1 MCASLRLS
9 ILPGVTLPR
18 LYDAQVRDLNGDQQN
33 DLLVGNSL
41 TTNKVYI
48 NPGSGDFGSV
58 VPFNVG
64 SNTDDTRSIVIE
76 AFDTQT
82 AIIVGNA
89 GQKNQLYFVPTVMT
103 SFPSIQGEDIG
114 TESDDTRSIAVGDVN
129 SDTYTDIIATN
140 AGMPPKMYLNPGGSN
155 DFSEVTPVVAGGA
168 GSGGVPGEES
178 TYSLGLGDLD
188 SNGFLDVIA
197 GNQMYLNPGGTSA
210 GDFTSVEAYSFT
222 QLKDDVKSVAVWDLD
237 GDGDQD
243 VVFSTSNQVLIY
255 LNPTGSMNRFFQGSS
270 FFEGVNPTILTSGY
284 ESVIPRWVH
293 LADLN
298 GDGKVD
304 LLVGMGVGAE
314 NHYYINPGSGD
325 FQQAIRTDILGF
337 NDNTRSIMA
346 VDLNGDTV
354 MDIVTANHGTTNKVY
369 IGSLS
374 GTTYS
379 VANSAEITL
388 GAETDKTYSIG
399 IGDLNMDGVMDV
411 VAGNRGESNKVRP
424 KFS

>member
-18 LYDAQVRDLNGDQQN
+18 LYDEQVRDLNGDQQN

-155 DFSEVTPVVAGGA
+155 DFSEVTPEVAGA
-168 GSGGVPGEES
+168 TGVQKPNNAKIPLVL
-178 TYSLGLGDLD
+178 T
-188 SNGFLDVIA
+188 
-197 GNQMYLNPGGTSA
+197 
-210 GDFTSVEAYSFT
+210 
-222 QLKDDVKSVAVWDLD
+222 DVKTVS
-237 GDGDQD
+237 
-243 VVFSTSNQVLIY
+243 SE
-255 LNPTGSMNRFFQGSS
+255 NP
-270 FFEGVNPTILTSGY
+270 
-284 ESVIPRWVH
+284 
-293 LADLN
+293 
-298 GDGKVD
+298 
-304 LLVGMGVGAE
+304 LL
-314 NHYYINPGSGD
+314 
-325 FQQAIRTDILGF
+325 
-337 NDNTRSIMA
+337 
-346 VDLNGDTV
+346 
-354 MDIVTANHGTTNKVY
+354 DIVTGTVVY
-369 IGSLS
+369 RNTPS
-374 GTTYS
+374 GLQETT
-379 VANSAEITL
+379 T
-388 GAETDKTYSIG
+388 SIG
-399 IGDLNMDGVMDV
+399 MEPQTFMSIESKDINGDNLPDIVAAFEQNPTTPLRQSGIKVGRTPTCIGAAEGRERLR
-411 VAGNRGESNKVRP
+411 AASQQQARGAPR
-424 KFS
+424 